1 MGGRPPPARI
11 TLCAM
16 LAWKSLLFI
25 IVCRW
30 RRQSRISMLAHLKA
44 VGAIRCGSRTKVH
57 AYATLDASG
66 GGGIVLGDGA
76 TINRYAM
83 IQGSR
88 GGVLI
93 GNGSEINNYSI
104 LNGTGGIEIGE
115 NVLIG
120 PHVQIIS
127 YQHEFSD
134 VTTPIKR
141 QPMVAKK
148 IPIGDDVWIGAG
160 AIVMAGIEIGDGSV
174 IGAGSVVTRS
184 CPPYSVLAGVPARIM
199 RSRVPSRTVV

>member
-1 MGGRPPPARI
+1 
-11 TLCAM
+11 M

-25 IVCRW
+25 IVCRY
-30 RRQSRISMLAHLKA
+30 RSRSRISTLAHLKA
-44 VGAIRCGSRTKVH
+44 VGAIRCGSRAKVH

-66 GGGIVLGDGA
+66 GGGIVLGDDV

-93 GNGSEINNYSI
+93 GSGSEINNYSV
-104 LNGTGGIEIGE
+104 LNGTGRIEIGE

-134 VTTPIKR
+134 MTKPIKR
-141 QPMVAKK
+141 QPIVAQK
-148 IPIGDDVWIGAG
+148 ILIGDDVWIGAG
-160 AIVMAGIEIGDGSV
+160 AIVLAGIEIGNGSV

-184 CPPYSVLAGVPARIM
+184 CPPYSVLAGVPARII
-199 RSRVPSRTVV
+199 RSRLPARVVV